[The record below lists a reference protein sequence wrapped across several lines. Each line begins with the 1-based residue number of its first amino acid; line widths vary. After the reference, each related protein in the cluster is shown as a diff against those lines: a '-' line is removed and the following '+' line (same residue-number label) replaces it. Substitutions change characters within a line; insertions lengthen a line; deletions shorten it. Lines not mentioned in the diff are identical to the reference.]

1 MRDRTGQ
8 DEFSRALRKALSELP
23 PMFHEALSNVAV
35 VVEEWP
41 PKELIDELEIPP
53 DDTLYGFY
61 HGVPLPERSVQD
73 SGRRAR
79 GGRKFPRAPGTDGDR
94 EHTASDGVEDRPGK
108 LEERPEGLDAGRVPG
123 TRRRQVPRAQGRQD
137 RHGVAP
143 DREGEVDGA
152 VERLP
157 EQDVGGRR
165 RDLHRVDLPG
175 RPVGHLPQIGRAHV

>member
-41 PKELIDELEIPP
+41 PDDLLEELGVPP

-73 SGRRAR
+73 SGLLPDKISIYRGPLMEDFPAR
-79 GGRKFPRAPGTDGDR
+79 T
-94 EHTASDGVEDRPGK
+94 E
-108 LEERPEGLDAGRVPG
+108 LC
-123 TRRRQVPRAQGRQD
+123 RQIRLTL
-137 RHGVAP
+137 
-143 DREGEVDGA
+143 
-152 VERLP
+152 LP
-157 EQDVGGRR
+157 EI
-165 RDLHRVDLPG
+165 
-175 RPVGHLPQIGRAHV
+175 GHYFGMDEEELSRLGYE